1 MRDMGERRKPPSPL
15 PQEATR
21 KGPVG
26 KEERQYQGTHRERSL
41 VRNAAEKQGGRNQET
56 DEALI
61 RAAPGGG

>member
-26 KEERQYQGTHRERSL
+26 KEERQCQGKHRERSL
-41 VRNAAEKQGGRNQET
+41 VRNAAEKQGGQNQDI
-56 DEALI
+56 DESLI
-61 RAAPGGG
+61 RAAPGGA